1 MSKIKDFYFELLL
14 LLFSIGIPFALGTT
28 ETVGGI
34 LASFFIF
41 WVLWYFQYWLFFA
54 FFLLILLTCTV
65 LLPVSIWFGEPT
77 FIMIGAFI
85 ETIF

>member
-41 WVLWYFQYWLFFA
+41 WVLWYL
-54 FFLLILLTCTV
+54 
-65 LLPVSIWFGEPT
+65 
-77 FIMIGAFI
+77 
-85 ETIF
+85 